1 MPTFPMTPR
10 SSFRSET
17 QQRLLLRLETLT
29 ARLEAAETR
38 QQQLERT
45 VAGLARETGLS
56 VGSTCTH
63 CDRSSILM
71 KSGFMY
77 CPECGYK
84 QSI

>member
-1 MPTFPMTPR
+1 MSP
-10 SSFRSET
+10 SSSLRSET
-17 QQRLLLRLETLT
+17 QRQALLLRLETLAT
-29 ARLEAAETR
+29 RLEAAETR

-45 VAGLARETGLS
+45 VAGLARESGLS
-56 VGSTCTH
+56 VGSPCTR
-63 CDRSSILM
+63 CDRSNILM